1 MVNGLLRSLLNSQ
14 RVVLK
19 WLVFLSARCTVQ
31 VALIPS
37 ISLFEKG
44 GASPGAELGLGVLP
58 FDTDFFLHKFQYGLL
73 SVSVFSGM
81 LIGIFG
87 RLSSFLFLAR
97 FLRLFLQRLP
107 PLPLLPSLS

>member
-1 MVNGLLRSLLNSQ
+1 MVNDLLRSHLNTQ

-19 WLVFLSARCTVQ
+19 WLTFPSARCTVQ

-44 GASPGAELGLGVLP
+44 GASPGAELGVLP
-58 FDTDFFLHKFQYGLL
+58 FATDFFLYKFQYGLL

-87 RLSSFLFLAR
+87 RLSSFLFLAH

-107 PLPLLPSLS
+107 PPSLLPSLC